1 MNSINE
7 IFGQTGE
14 FDIRDMLADIGE
26 SGHVLTQTELTALA
40 VTAAV
45 GLLLCLFGLKVVR
58 LWAALTGFGFG
69 FAVGI
74 MAGGAGGMDT
84 NICLIVGLAAGIVLA
99 ALGAALYRVGIF
111 ITVFVSV
118 SSFCTQVIRHDSS
131 ILFAVCAAAGLVAA
145 ILSVKFTEVITILAT
160 AALGAVMGGTAVY
173 HMLAVRGEI
182 IHILICAAFAVA
194 GIMIQL
200 LLESKKRK
208 KKSLKKAA
216 KIREETSAAN
226 EVERARAMMEDLDS
240 ISSDNVEEEK

>member
-1 MNSINE
+1 M
-7 IFGQTGE
+7 
-14 FDIRDMLADIGE
+14 
-26 SGHVLTQTELTALA
+26 
-40 VTAAV
+40 
-45 GLLLCLFGLKVVR
+45 GLS
-58 LWAALTGFGFG
+58 
-69 FAVGI
+69 
-74 MAGGAGGMDT
+74 
-84 NICLIVGLAAGIVLA
+84 AGIVLE

-118 SSFCTQVIRHDSS
+118 SSFCTQVIRPDSS